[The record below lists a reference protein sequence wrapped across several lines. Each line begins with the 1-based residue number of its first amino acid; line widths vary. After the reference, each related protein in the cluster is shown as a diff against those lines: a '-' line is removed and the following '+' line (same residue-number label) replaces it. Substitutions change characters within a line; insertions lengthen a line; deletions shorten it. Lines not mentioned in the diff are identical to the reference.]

1 MSYKCA
7 NQNRLNILDMV
18 QLSEDNTPGRTSP
31 ESENQGSNIDKQA
44 LKAAGFSDAP
54 LELIKGGED

>member
-1 MSYKCA
+1 
-7 NQNRLNILDMV
+7 MV